1 MDDLDLWYGYK
12 DGTEDENITN
22 LSPGTIFLLHK
33 IKKQSLAKIEQTWW
47 WAFIWYILQ
56 GKNGFK
62 VLKNIFETNQLLT
75 SNNTGSLRSFESKYL
90 EMFVILFIF

>member
-47 WAFIWYILQ
+47 WAFI
-56 GKNGFK
+56 
-62 VLKNIFETNQLLT
+62 
-75 SNNTGSLRSFESKYL
+75 
-90 EMFVILFIF
+90 